1 MFKSFDTTWL
11 KQALLRVCQS
21 GWTILVL
28 AGISMFLCSFHG
40 RPAFMVW
47 WLAFSGVVLLGFSIF
62 LGNLPYRLIQAERHL
77 NRYAYFWSWVIWAG
91 GFICLL
97 LSSLYATPAILLLLF
112 PAGAFLGVLFCLW
125 VSRKGLLAWIQ

>member
-1 MFKSFDTTWL
+1 VFKSFDTTWL

-28 AGISMFLCSFHG
+28 VGISMVLCNFHG
-40 RPAFMVW
+40 RHAFLVW
-47 WLAFSGVVLLGFSIF
+47 WLAFSGVVLIGFSIF
-62 LGNLPYRLIQAERHL
+62 LGNLPYRLIEPGRRIS
-77 NRYAYFWSWVIWAG
+77 RYACFWAWLIWAVG
-91 GFICLL
+91 GVCLA
-97 LSSLYATPAILLLLF
+97 LSPFFATPAILILLN